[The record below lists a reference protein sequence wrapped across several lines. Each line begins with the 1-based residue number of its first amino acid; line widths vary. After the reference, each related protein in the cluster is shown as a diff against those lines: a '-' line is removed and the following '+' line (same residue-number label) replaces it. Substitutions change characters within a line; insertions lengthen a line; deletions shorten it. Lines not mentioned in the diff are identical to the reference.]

1 MNRFATQYLHRE
13 SILVNNAVADLALD
27 EGRSIILE
35 KTLMDSE
42 HVLALA
48 RQFTRRGVRVHLFG
62 THISPQKN
70 WDFLSYRM
78 QSGQSFGRFI
88 TASQTVSALR
98 NYHTNLEALISDE
111 EKRAVFDGARV

>member
-1 MNRFATQYLHRE
+1 M
-13 SILVNNAVADLALD
+13 
-27 EGRSIILE
+27 LE
-35 KTLMDSE
+35 KTLFNLE
-42 HVLALA
+42 PVLQFA
-48 RQFTRRGVRVHLFG
+48 RAFRQRGCRVHLLG